1 MRLSIVILV
10 VFDILYF
17 LLPWKHCHLCGWQLK
32 QISLF
37 FVEKQMN
44 RLRNIH
50 NWKFLLHSSI
60 SVLIRELFYLRIS
73 GTSLMGYTCAKERSD
88 ILLLSTG
95 NRLVTRFINCL
106 VNSPLALMN
115 VCKVDKCRRNDSPC
129 HLLSIMKWRYFFIT
143 YSSH

>member
-1 MRLSIVILV
+1 
-10 VFDILYF
+10 
-17 LLPWKHCHLCGWQLK
+17 
-32 QISLF
+32 
-37 FVEKQMN
+37 MN
-44 RLRNIH
+44 RLRNI
-50 NWKFLLHSSI
+50 FLLHSSI